1 MTEQTPPAVVPCNV
15 RATDKTRDFEII
27 QVKAG
32 VYERTHV
39 ILIETSRDNHL
50 EYCGDRHYGN
60 ASILVRAIYM
70 SGDAMR
76 PGEFVGDMGGR
87 MDSNSRSVKLTNG
100 GVIIPGHLRNLHIGS
115 FMFNKIIAWA
125 QEFDENYTIVPISVV
140 AGDAMT
146 SKDKGIR
153 NTFYE
158 NAGLRFIW
166 SEGKHGL
173 EGRSDPRLTVAD
185 LKLRKYWPNIER
197 DYHLGAV
204 ESTWRELALA
214 KDQVKG
220 LRAANRYYRRKIN
233 HFHGR
238 MRIAMSIIN
247 YPMYGILF
255 LVGLGAGRGMEW
267 VRETFPAWF

>member
-1 MTEQTPPAVVPCNV
+1 MTEHIPLAVPCNV
-15 RATDKTRDFEII
+15 RATDKTEDFEII
-27 QVKAG
+27 QVTAG

-39 ILIETSRDNHL
+39 ILIKTSRDNHL
-50 EYCGDRHYGN
+50 EYCGDRQYGK
-60 ASILVRAIYM
+60 ASILVRAVYLA
-70 SGDAMR
+70 GDAMQ

-87 MDSNSRSVKLTNG
+87 MDSNGRSVKLTNG
-100 GVIIPGHLRNLHIGS
+100 GVMIRSNLRNLHIGS

-140 AGDAMT
+140 AADAM
-146 SKDKGIR
+146 SSEDKGIR

-158 NAGLRFIW
+158 NAGLKFIW
-166 SEGKHGL
+166 SKGKECL

-197 DYHLGAV
+197 DYQLGAI
-204 ESTWRELALA
+204 ETTWRDLALA

-220 LRAANRYYRRKIN
+220 LRAANRYYRRQIN

-238 MRIAMSIIN
+238 MRIAMSFIN
-247 YPMYGILF
+247 YLMYGILF